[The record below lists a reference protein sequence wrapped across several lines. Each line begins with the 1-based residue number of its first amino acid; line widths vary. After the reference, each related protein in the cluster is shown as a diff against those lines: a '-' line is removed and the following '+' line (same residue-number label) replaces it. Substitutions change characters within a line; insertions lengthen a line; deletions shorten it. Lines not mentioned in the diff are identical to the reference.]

1 MTYCDRHCVR
11 LVQLPMCLT
20 GPYVQTDFPVT
31 EEQSADGKGIQAKQD
46 WLSVEE
52 LSIGFGTVR
61 LA

>member
-1 MTYCDRHCVR
+1 
-11 LVQLPMCLT
+11 MCLT

-46 WLSVEE
+46 WLSIEE